1 MTNMKKTFL
10 FLAAVGIMT
19 AAFAQTSS
27 DVFFSRY
34 EGKSGFTSV
43 NISEKMFEMLATV
56 APEDEAELK
65 EMASGLKGIK
75 VLIFENTEGNARTHE
90 LYKEAE
96 STLSVKCFDE
106 LMNVYS
112 DNERVRIL
120 SLQSGTD
127 IINELV
133 ILVDDGEEFVL
144 VDIFGIIDLKKLSKM
159 AGSIDID
166 GLEKLEELNK

>member
-65 EMASGLKGIK
+65 EMA
-75 VLIFENTEGNARTHE
+75 
-90 LYKEAE
+90 
-96 STLSVKCFDE
+96 LSPP
-106 LMNVYS
+106 
-112 DNERVRIL
+112 
-120 SLQSGTD
+120 TP
-127 IINELV
+127 
-133 ILVDDGEEFVL
+133 
-144 VDIFGIIDLKKLSKM
+144 
-159 AGSIDID
+159 
-166 GLEKLEELNK
+166 

>member
-1 MTNMKKTFL
+1 
-10 FLAAVGIMT
+10 
-19 AAFAQTSS
+19 
-27 DVFFSRY
+27 
-34 EGKSGFTSV
+34 
-43 NISEKMFEMLATV
+43 
-56 APEDEAELK
+56 
-65 EMASGLKGIK
+65 MASGLKGIK

-96 STLSVKCFDE
+96 STLSVKGFDE
-106 LMNVYS
+106 VMNVYS